1 MNLPPPRVFESL
13 HFNHANANSIT
24 SPTFL
29 HHQPLVGGNYIME
42 TRVETLGDV
51 CDGKSNS
58 NLEEAFKLSNCT
70 THENHPHFKL
80 DNLECNSS
88 ITSGG
93 VSSGTPSSTE
103 SAIINLEGDECMNK
117 STPSSPLSIAENG
130 SFYASLNGCGFNH
143 CIGNSDVD
151 HTNMEVVLHPDY
163 VVYQDNY
170 YTGTKL
176 CFSQCYIQISDSTAC
191 AKQGEG
197 TFEWAVD
204 DLIHIDCLLFPKSGM
219 VVMKLCAVSSNA
231 GPSNHISCTSDIEE
245 LKIVFVDDNWS
256 LRQEQITSLNGKYL
270 AIWNTVSDFQE
281 SFEKVDYPKGD
292 LNSVCIT
299 KSDFDLLKPDTF
311 INDTII
317 DFYIQYLKSK
327 IQKEESHRYHFFNS
341 FFFRK
346 LVDMDRNPSSAS
358 DGKAAFQRVRRWT
371 RKVNLFEKDYIF
383 IPVNFKLHWSLI
395 VICHP
400 GEVVK
405 FNDKEPD
412 KALKVPCVLHMD
424 SMRGYHSDLK
434 NIFQSYLWEEWK
446 ERQKDTCGEDLS
458 SRFLNMHFLSVP
470 SPQQDNMFDCGLFLL
485 HCIELFLDEAPFNF
499 NPFKLT
505 KFSNFLNLDWF
516 HPVEVSLKRPFIQR
530 LIFELAENENHS
542 LHEGFPS
549 DYNEDHRYSENNKN
563 RTNSLRP
570 EVNGDSSLSHSVQGK
585 QFTLLSAPSPLDPQ
599 SFNPSDMVLKE
610 HFKPGTMAGTSLGH
624 CQSLD
629 QQSSDHYLNGSIFST
644 KDGTDLN
651 EELMHIMANPNFQ
664 QVSPQSFSLTY
675 LTGGC
680 ETEISHGPRIGIQS
694 EHDKIESFIATP
706 SCASGDSDIEIIE
719 NFPTRNETRS
729 SYEDERGENNNTAI
743 ENYIEQVS
751 DIPGSLMENSQW
763 PNTNCVGHNNGD
775 QHLSYIQSEHSKTK
789 PSQATSTCAYASDDI
804 AMIGNFPII
813 NETRSP
819 YEDEQGE
826 KNNTA
831 IEDYFE
837 HFPEIPD
844 SHMEFSQW
852 PNTSTY
858 ASANPDNIAITESF
872 PIRNETGLSYDD
884 QRAEYNNAAMENFFE
899 HLPEIPDSL
908 VEFSQRSNPMCVS
921 DNNGDQGLYCQE
933 TPAMQM
939 DQVSNALDDKF
950 TCDDDDL
957 VIIDSMEPDHW
968 KNQPIKKRRMLR

>member
-130 SFYASLNGCGFNH
+130 SFYGNPGFLSYKLH
-143 CIGNSDVD
+143 HIFVED

-231 GPSNHISCTSDIEE
+231 GPSIHISCTS
-245 LKIVFVDDNWS
+245 
-256 LRQEQITSLNGKYL
+256 
-270 AIWNTVSDFQE
+270 
-281 SFEKVDYPKGD
+281 
-292 LNSVCIT
+292 
-299 KSDFDLLKPDTF
+299 
-311 INDTII
+311 
-317 DFYIQYLKSK
+317 
-327 IQKEESHRYHFFNS
+327 
-341 FFFRK
+341 
-346 LVDMDRNPSSAS
+346 
-358 DGKAAFQRVRRWT
+358 
-371 RKVNLFEKDYIF
+371 
-383 IPVNFKLHWSLI
+383 
-395 VICHP
+395 
-400 GEVVK
+400 
-405 FNDKEPD
+405 DKEPD

-610 HFKPGTMAGTSLGH
+610 HFKPGTMAGTSRGH

-968 KNQPIKKRRMLR
+968 KNQPIKKRRMLRSNNGATFRGSTRRECPRTHHRRRRTRHCYCHPPPSDVLSCGSLTAARSPPTKTACSRCHGRQWVKRMLTRVSYDGG

>member
-1 MNLPPPRVFESL
+1 
-13 HFNHANANSIT
+13 
-24 SPTFL
+24 
-29 HHQPLVGGNYIME
+29 
-42 TRVETLGDV
+42 
-51 CDGKSNS
+51 
-58 NLEEAFKLSNCT
+58 
-70 THENHPHFKL
+70 
-80 DNLECNSS
+80 
-88 ITSGG
+88 
-93 VSSGTPSSTE
+93 
-103 SAIINLEGDECMNK
+103 
-117 STPSSPLSIAENG
+117 
-130 SFYASLNGCGFNH
+130 
-143 CIGNSDVD
+143 
-151 HTNMEVVLHPDY
+151 MEVVLHPDY

-231 GPSNHISCTSDIEE
+231 GPSIHISCTSDIEE

-743 ENYIEQVS
+743 ENYFEQVS

-763 PNTNCVGHNNGD
+763 PNTICVGHNNGD